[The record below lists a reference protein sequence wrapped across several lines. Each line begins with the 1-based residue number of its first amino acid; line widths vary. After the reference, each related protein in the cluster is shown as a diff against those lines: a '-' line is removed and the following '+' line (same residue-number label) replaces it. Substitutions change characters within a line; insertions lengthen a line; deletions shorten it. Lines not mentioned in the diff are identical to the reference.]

1 VAGPSRA
8 SIGSG
13 RCPKRHVHACEAA
26 PVGTAAAIGASHAA
40 LAVQPQIDLLLRVAW
55 SQLTSIEREA
65 AIQTRAAFPRVG
77 PGTKRVG
84 ALHEHP
90 RPLLGE
96 PRKLG
101 LGVGL
106 EAEVRFESHRDCP
119 HRVPGKAGERRDEV
133 AQLDFVPADFLED
146 RPHLGGHVSI
156 TAVRVRAYEPRRP
169 GKSLRRVAG
178 NPETHSTRV
187 RQSTAGSCVC
197 VLKNIRSRRNRD
209 KCSTAMSTHSSR
221 ALSSAA
227 QLVWDYT
234 NSVDGDIAAEIAAM
248 LTEVGSDEAEL
259 RNLVASLAGLAG
271 HAVLVISAHIDA
283 NLAPEGNPERHLER
297 LAEQRTTVL
306 AECAAAVR
314 EFRPASV
321 HFPPPTGTAV
331 SIRLRERRSGLDRRL
346 GSERR
351 QRARG
356 NPSERIN
363 LQLYGERRVGMID
376 RRRSI
381 ERRLAAGE
389 SPS

>member
-1 VAGPSRA
+1 
-8 SIGSG
+8 
-13 RCPKRHVHACEAA
+13 
-26 PVGTAAAIGASHAA
+26 
-40 LAVQPQIDLLLRVAW
+40 
-55 SQLTSIEREA
+55 
-65 AIQTRAAFPRVG
+65 
-77 PGTKRVG
+77 
-84 ALHEHP
+84 
-90 RPLLGE
+90 
-96 PRKLG
+96 
-101 LGVGL
+101 
-106 EAEVRFESHRDCP
+106 
-119 HRVPGKAGERRDEV
+119 
-133 AQLDFVPADFLED
+133 
-146 RPHLGGHVSI
+146 
-156 TAVRVRAYEPRRP
+156 
-169 GKSLRRVAG
+169 
-178 NPETHSTRV
+178 
-187 RQSTAGSCVC
+187 
-197 VLKNIRSRRNRD
+197 
-209 KCSTAMSTHSSR
+209 MSTHSSR

-363 LQLYGERRVGMID
+363 LQLYGERRVGMTD
-376 RRRSI
+376 RRRGI
-381 ERRLAAGE
+381 ERRLTAGE
-389 SPS
+389 SPG